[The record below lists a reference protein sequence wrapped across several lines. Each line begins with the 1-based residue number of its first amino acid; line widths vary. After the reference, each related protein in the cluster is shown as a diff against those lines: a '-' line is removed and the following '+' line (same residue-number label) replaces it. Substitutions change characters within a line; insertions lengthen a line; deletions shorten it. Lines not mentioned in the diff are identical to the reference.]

1 VRAGI
6 VRQLLQTQ
14 FREDIV
20 APRGSPKALVIG
32 DPSAVP
38 MPDRIDELKGA
49 RDEAAAIAE
58 LLKGKTDDKDKSY
71 DVTSLI
77 GGDAG
82 PDQIC
87 RELFTEAWDIIHI
100 SAHGVSNQSV
110 TGPDG
115 VRRYRTGIVLGGGV
129 VLGPSALAKLPV
141 SPGIVFMN
149 CCYLGS

>member
-1 VRAGI
+1 ATRNSPGRALFELLWPSSLKDQSADERPRRLILDERSAAFPWELLDDRRPWLSDADADMDPPAVRAGI

-82 PDQIC
+82 PDQI
-87 RELFTEAWDIIHI
+87 
-100 SAHGVSNQSV
+100 
-110 TGPDG
+110 
-115 VRRYRTGIVLGGGV
+115 
-129 VLGPSALAKLPV
+129 
-141 SPGIVFMN
+141 
-149 CCYLGS
+149 